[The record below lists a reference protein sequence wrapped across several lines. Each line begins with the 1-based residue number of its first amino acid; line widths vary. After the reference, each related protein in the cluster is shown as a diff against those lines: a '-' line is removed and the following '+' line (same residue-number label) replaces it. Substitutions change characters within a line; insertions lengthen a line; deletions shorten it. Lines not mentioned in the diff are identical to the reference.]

1 MTYGLDNDEINLR
14 LRQRELQ
21 QSQLFSICEILASLT
36 TREELNDAVNSILKN
51 TIGFHQMMV
60 FIEDKTQ
67 KGYSLYYH
75 NDPLNYIK
83 YKNDCY
89 SNTSGIFTTAFNAP
103 EPVIFSK
110 NEWRK
115 SFKIPLCIIE
125 SFQSTI
131 INAVSCAIPSKYYNG
146 VVLFGFGKETVP
158 KRSDLYAIKIV
169 SRQLGITL
177 TNILSFEKTIQISAD
192 NTAYGALPVSETED
206 KMGIIGKS
214 SSIAKVRSLIK
225 LVSTACSSV
234 LIQGES
240 GTGKEL
246 IARAVHNN
254 SERSKKAFIKV
265 NCAAIPENLTESEL
279 FGHEK
284 GSFTGA
290 IAQKTGKFEQAH
302 LGTLFLDDVS
312 EMPLELQVKLL
323 RALQEKEIQ
332 RIGSSRNTIVD
343 IRIIAATNKDLQEE
357 VQKGNFRSDLFYR
370 LNVFPID
377 VPPLRERTDDIP
389 DLVEFFLQ
397 HYAAKNKKPIKT
409 VTAKVLN
416 ILKIYDWP
424 GNVRELE
431 NIIERAML
439 LSSEKVIKEIKISSF
454 KENSILKGMNSIKPW
469 KEFEKE
475 YILSVLKFCKGK
487 VSGPSGAACLLEIP
501 STTLNS
507 KIEKLGIKKRHYLS
521 DK

>member
-14 LRQRELQ
+14 LQQRERE
-21 QSQLFSICEILASLT
+21 QSQIFQICEILASLT
-36 TREELNDAVNSILKN
+36 TRKELNDSVNNIIKN

-75 NDPLNYIK
+75 NDLLNYIK
-83 YKNDCY
+83 YKNDRY
-89 SNTSGIFTTAFNAP
+89 SNNSEIFMAAFNAP
-103 EPVIFSK
+103 EPIIFSK
-110 NEWRK
+110 NELKK
-115 SFKIPLCIIE
+115 SFKIPLCISE

-131 INAVSCAIPSKYYNG
+131 INTVSCAISSKYYNG
-146 VVLFGFGKETVP
+146 VVVFGFGKETIP

-177 TNILSFEKTIQISAD
+177 TNILALEKIIPISAESE
-192 NTAYGALPVSETED
+192 AYRVVPLNEIAD
-206 KMGIIGKS
+206 QMGIIGNS
-214 SSIAKVRSLIK
+214 TSIAKVRSLIS
-225 LVSTACSSV
+225 LVSTADTSV

-265 NCAAIPENLTESEL
+265 NCAAIPENLIESEL

-290 IAQKTGKFEQAH
+290 VTQKTGKFEQAH

-312 EMPLELQVKLL
+312 EMPLEMQVKLL

-332 RIGSSRNTIVD
+332 RIGSNKNTIVD

-357 VQKGNFRSDLFYR
+357 VQKGKFRGDLFYR

-389 DLVEFFLQ
+389 ILVNFFLK
-397 HYAAKNKKPIKT
+397 HYAAKNKKPLKT
-409 VTAKVLN
+409 ITAKVLN

-431 NIIERAML
+431 NIIERAIL
-439 LSSEKVIKEIKISSF
+439 LSSEKVIKEIKINSF
-454 KENSILKGMNSIKPW
+454 KENSILSGMNFIKPW

-487 VSGPSGAACLLEIP
+487 VSGPNGAASLLEIP

-507 KIEKLGIKKRHYLS
+507 KIEKLGIKKRHYL
-521 DK
+521 